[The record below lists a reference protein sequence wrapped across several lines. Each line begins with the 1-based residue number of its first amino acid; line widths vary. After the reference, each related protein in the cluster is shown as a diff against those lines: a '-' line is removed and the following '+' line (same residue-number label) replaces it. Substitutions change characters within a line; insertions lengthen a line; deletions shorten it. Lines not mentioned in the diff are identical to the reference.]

1 MTHTRTI
8 GISSALIVIAV
19 ALSSI
24 IITASCHGTE
34 HEGNADT
41 LRTNKL
47 RELDDSV
54 AHMAPQARKMI
65 DNCMKNA
72 ADSLEYFEYSM
83 RLARLFVTEMKTD
96 SAEKEIQRAI
106 QFLEKQPATP
116 RSEGIL
122 AMAYNTAG
130 VANHNLHHD
139 SEKTKQ
145 YYNAAYRHIMQSD
158 FKDMAP
164 DICAN
169 LADAHIFGNNMPQAA
184 TWYRRALFLVDSLQL
199 EETKAINLYMG
210 LGLVYMKL
218 EDYDSALRNLKASER
233 FFNNMRPEMQAYLV
247 TTLGNF
253 YYYTKQYRKA
263 LFEFRRL
270 ERLLAAN
277 KMTENFAW
285 YACKLNLS
293 DVLLNLNETEKAEEA
308 LSISEQY
315 FEKHGDKVATYYA
328 HSIKLGIA
336 LRKGDMATAAAI
348 AALDDKPQYTEQDLI
363 NIRNRY
369 LRDYYEKTGDYR
381 RAFYNLAAEKD
392 RNDSLVYNRQH
403 MIAAEIIS
411 RFTQDTLK
419 LHHEIEMQHKEADI
433 KKARYTIGGS
443 VAALI
448 LLVLTIICAVTYWHK
463 KLLQEKMRIFK
474 LKLENAR
481 NRISP
486 HFVFNVLN
494 NRITNTEA
502 ASEANELILLAKLIR
517 SNLDLSGRETVAI
530 AEEME
535 FVDNYVAIEQHTIQ
549 GGITYTK
556 NIAPEITAEKLN
568 SFRIPSMCI
577 QILVENSI
585 KHALRGKKGEKRLNI
600 TLAPSTNGMSV
611 TVSDNGKGFDIRQ
624 CHSQGQGLNI
634 LRTTVSAINQRNKKK
649 NNILHKQHFRLFRQH
664 NRMRS
669 EINLPRELK
678 RNLTERKQEKDHGV
692 RKKNITL

>member
-1 MTHTRTI
+1 MTHKRTI
-8 GISSALIVIAV
+8 GISSALIIFAV
-19 ALSSI
+19 AVSSI
-24 IITASCHGTE
+24 FITASCHGTG
-34 HEGNADT
+34 HEGTTDT

-47 RELDDSV
+47 RALDDSV

-65 DNCMKNA
+65 ENGMKNA
-72 ADSLEYFEYSM
+72 ADSLEYFEYNI

-96 SAEKEIQRAI
+96 SAKKEIHRTI
-106 QFLEKQPATP
+106 KFLSKQPSTP
-116 RSEGIL
+116 HSESLL
-122 AMAYNTAG
+122 AMAYNVAG

-139 SEKTKQ
+139 TEKTKL
-145 YYNAAYRHIMQSD
+145 YYEAAYRHIMQSNS
-158 FKDMAP
+158 KDMAP

-169 LADAHIFGNNMPQAA
+169 LADAHIFDNNMPQAA
-184 TWYRRALFLVDSLQL
+184 AWYRRALFLVDSLQL
-199 EETKAINLYMG
+199 EETKAINLHMG
-210 LGLVYMKL
+210 LGLVYMTL

-233 FFNNMRPEMQAYLV
+233 FFNEMRPEMQTYLV

-253 YYYTKQYRKA
+253 YYYTKQYHKS
-263 LFEFRRL
+263 LKEFRRL
-270 ERLLAAN
+270 EHLLAAN
-277 KMTENFAW
+277 RMTENFAW

-293 DVLLNLNETEKAEEA
+293 DVLLNLNETKKAEEA
-308 LSISEQY
+308 LRIAEPY

-336 LRKGDMATAAAI
+336 LRNGDMATASTI
-348 AALDDKPQYTEQDLI
+348 AALDDKPKYIEPSLTD
-363 NIRNRY
+363 IRNRY

-392 RNDSLVYNRQH
+392 RNDSLVHNRQH

-411 RFTQDTLK
+411 RFAQDTLK
-419 LHHEIEMQHKEADI
+419 LHHEIEMQHKEADM

-448 LLVLTIICAVTYWHK
+448 FLVLAIICAVTYWHK

-494 NRITNTEA
+494 NRITSTEA
-502 ASEANELILLAKLIR
+502 TSEANELMLLAKLIR

-535 FVDNYVAIEQHTIQ
+535 FVDNYIAIEQHTIQ
-549 GGITYTK
+549 GGINYTK
-556 NIAPEITAEKLN
+556 DIAPEITTEKLN
-568 SFRIPSMCI
+568 SFRIPSMCV

-600 TLAPSTNGMSV
+600 TLAPSTNGISV
-611 TVSDNGKGFDIRQ
+611 MVSDNGSGFDIRH

-634 LRTTVSAINQRNKKK
+634 LRTTISAINQRNKKK
-649 NNILHKQHFRLFRQH
+649 IIFSINNTSDSAGNTTGCEAKIIFPESVK
-664 NRMRS
+664 
-669 EINLPRELK
+669 EI
-678 RNLTERKQEKDHGV
+678 
-692 RKKNITL
+692 